1 LDTFLKLTEHPLVQL
16 ADFGPVF
23 LLAAHL
29 FGGLRRFALQWPPW
43 SDTRKTLASGA
54 GAVGVAVL
62 VSGTFFLNAI

>member
-1 LDTFLKLTEHPLVQL
+1 LDTFLKLTEHPLVKL
-16 ADFGPVF
+16 ADFGLVF

-43 SDTRKTLASGA
+43 SDTRKTLAA

-62 VSGTFFLNAI
+62 VSARFSE